1 MIDKLITDVM
11 RREGWDKYTNHP
23 ADRGGPTKWGITLR
37 AWSDYLGQEMT
48 PADVQA
54 ITEFGARRFYEQV
67 YFKGPS
73 FDRLPSR
80 LWPLVFDCG
89 VNHGV
94 RAASKWVQRAA
105 GSLQDGWIGPKT
117 LEAVSSVP
125 AAALS
130 CRVLAYRIKL
140 YGRLVSKDPKLSAAK
155 EAGFRLQAEFAAG
168 WNNRA
173 AEFLLSLA
181 DELAGQ
187 VE

>member
-54 ITEFGARRFYEQV
+54 ITEFGARRFYEDV
-67 YFKGPS
+67 FFKRPK

-80 LWPLVFDCG
+80 LWPVVFDCA

-94 RAASKWVQRAA
+94 RAAS
-105 GSLQDGWIGPKT
+105 
-117 LEAVSSVP
+117 
-125 AAALS
+125 
-130 CRVLAYRIKL
+130 
-140 YGRLVSKDPKLSAAK
+140 
-155 EAGFRLQAEFAAG
+155 
-168 WNNRA
+168 
-173 AEFLLSLA
+173 
-181 DELAGQ
+181 
-187 VE
+187 